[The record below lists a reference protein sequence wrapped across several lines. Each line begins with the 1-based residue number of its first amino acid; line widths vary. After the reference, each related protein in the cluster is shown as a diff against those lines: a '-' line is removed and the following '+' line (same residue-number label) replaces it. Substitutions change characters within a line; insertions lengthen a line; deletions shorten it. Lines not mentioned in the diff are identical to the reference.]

1 MPALNKKPGPEVFD
15 VAEFGPLLSQPE
27 RDLQGFFKEI
37 PCTARIAIPDYG
49 ATVAR
54 HYAAVAPEGLAA
66 VSTLAGIPFDLPQ
79 FGLII
84 DFEQMAQV
92 NVHTTDMALDD
103 SVRALVGRFGVVV
116 FRNACIAGAARRM
129 FHRNIFSHLQFH
141 VDRGPN
147 AANQYSC
154 FTRDPEDA
162 AQRQPRASSTLF
174 IANIVAWL
182 ESVHTG
188 DSAPGRERGTRA
200 NYNLYREAPAA
211 DLFGEI
217 ILEQPWD
224 APEGIGE
231 IAVIDNRTVLHAA
244 YHKDGKT
251 KGYPIGA
258 RYLI

>member
-1 MPALNKKPGPEVFD
+1 MPALNEKPGPAIFD
-15 VAEFGPLLSQPE
+15 VAKFGSLLLQPKA
-27 RDLQGFFKEI
+27 DLQGVFKGI
-37 PCTARIAIPDYG
+37 PFTARIAIPNYG
-49 ATVAR
+49 AGVAR

-66 VSTLAGIPFDLPQ
+66 ATTLAGIPFDLPQ

-92 NVHTTDMALDD
+92 DVHTMDMVFDD
-103 SVRALVGRFGVVV
+103 SIRTLVSRFGVVV
-116 FRNACIAGAARRM
+116 LRNACIAGAARRM
-129 FHRNIFSHLQFH
+129 FHRNTFSHLQFH
-141 VDRGPN
+141 IDRGPN

-154 FTRDPEDA
+154 FTRDPDDPV
-162 AQRQPRASSTLF
+162 QRQPRASSTLF

-182 ESVHTG
+182 ESVHVG
-188 DSAPGRERGTRA
+188 NCDPRVERGTRA
-200 NYNLYREAPAA
+200 NYSLYGEANAA
-211 DLFGEI
+211 DLFSEI

-251 KGYPIGA
+251 RGYPIGA